1 MKKIISSIR
10 PIYKSIITL
19 YKKYKEIINYLIVG
33 GLTTIVSILSYII
46 FKLIITNYITC
57 TVLSWIA
64 AVLFAYFANRIFVF
78 NSKNKNKIKECINFI
93 SCRLL
98 TLGIEIAVMFLF
110 VDLIKIPDL
119 ISKISVQFIIV
130 VLNYIFSKLLVFKE
144 KTKRK

>member
-98 TLGIEIAVMFLF
+98 TLGIEIVVMFLF

>member
-10 PIYKSIITL
+10 PIYKSILTL

-46 FKLIITNYITC
+46 FKLIIPNYITC

-64 AVLFAYFANRIFVF
+64 AALFAYFANRIFVF

-144 KTKRK
+144 KRK